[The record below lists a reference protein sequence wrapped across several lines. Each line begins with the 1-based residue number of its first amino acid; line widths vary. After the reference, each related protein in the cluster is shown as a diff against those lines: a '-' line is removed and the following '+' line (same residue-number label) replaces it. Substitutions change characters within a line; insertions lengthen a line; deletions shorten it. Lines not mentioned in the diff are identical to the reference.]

1 MPEPRV
7 VAVIQARMTSTRLPG
22 KVLAEVGGRP
32 MLEQQLRRLARTR
45 SIDEFVI
52 ATTENATD
60 DPICALATRLFVRC
74 HRGSEDDVLSR
85 VLEAAKG
92 ARAEVVVRVTADCP
106 LLDPSIIDDVVG
118 AMVADPSCDYA
129 SNVLERS
136 YPRGLDVE
144 AVRMDALERVA
155 TVATSQ
161 EAREHV
167 TWHIVREDP
176 TSFSTR
182 SIRGRDDN
190 SDLRWTVDT
199 EDDLDL
205 VRQIY
210 DGLQLD
216 AHHKDYA
223 EILAWVRA
231 RPELQHLN
239 QHVLQ
244 KHG

>member
-1 MPEPRV
+1 
-7 VAVIQARMTSTRLPG
+7 
-22 KVLAEVGGRP
+22 
-32 MLEQQLRRLARTR
+32 MLEQLLRRLAMTR
-45 SIDEFVI
+45 SVDEFVI
-52 ATTENATD
+52 ATTENPTD
-60 DPICALATRLFVRC
+60 DALAALATRLFVRC
-74 HRGSEDDVLSR
+74 HRGSEDDVLTR
-85 VLEAAKG
+85 VVDAARA
-92 ARAEVVVRVTADCP
+92 ARAEIVVRVTADCP
-106 LLDPSIIDDVVG
+106 LLDPAVVDDVVD
-118 AMVADPSCDYA
+118 AIVADAHCDYA

-144 AVRMDALERVA
+144 AVRMDPLERVA
-155 TVATSQ
+155 ATATSR

-176 TSFSTR
+176 TSFRTASVR
-182 SIRGRDDN
+182 QDDDN

-199 EDDLDL
+199 QDDLGL

-210 DGLQLD
+210 DGMQLD
-216 AHHKDYA
+216 THHKDYR

-231 RPELQHLN
+231 RPALQNLN